1 MGVIGIGI
9 DLAGG
14 PKVLLLLEWHDGVG
28 WSARARV
35 QAMVVRVGLR
45 AELMSSMM
53 STDNNDMVGEG
64 KGSRVLALGSS
75 FFSSFL
81 TRT

>member
-14 PKVLLLLEWHDGVG
+14 PKVLLEWHDGDG
-28 WSARARV
+28 WSAQV
-35 QAMVVRVGLR
+35 QAMVVRVELR
-45 AELMSSMM
+45 AELLSSMM

-64 KGSRVLALGSS
+64 EGSRVLALGSS